1 MVIFISNQRQLEQ
14 KINANKPV

>member
-1 MVIFISNQRQLEQ
+1 MVIFISNQRQIEQ